1 MVLKNK
7 QNKYENN
14 KERLQ
19 EQGRKKNRDLEIQ
32 KKKQK
37 YRKKIYRREY
47 ERYQYKNKSEENKEN
62 IKEYQ
67 NN

>member
-14 KERLQ
+14 KEGLQ
-19 EQGRKKNRDLEIQ
+19 EQGRKKYRDLEIQ
-32 KKKQK
+32 KKN
-37 YRKKIYRREY
+37 RNIEKKIYRREY
-47 ERYQYKNKSEENKEN
+47 ERYQYKNKSEEDKEN

>member
-14 KERLQ
+14 KEGLQ
-19 EQGRKKNRDLEIQ
+19 EQGRKKYRDLEIQ
-32 KKKQK
+32 TEKQK
-37 YRKKIYRREY
+37 YKKNIYRREY
-47 ERYQYKNKSEENKEN
+47 ERYQNKNKSEENKEN

>member
-14 KERLQ
+14 KEGLQ
-19 EQGRKKNRDLEIQ
+19 EQGRKKYRDLEIQ

-47 ERYQYKNKSEENKEN
+47 ERYQYKNKSEEDKEK

>member
-14 KERLQ
+14 KEGLQ
-19 EQGRKKNRDLEIQ
+19 EQGRKKYRDLEIQ
-32 KKKQK
+32 TEKQK
-37 YRKKIYRREY
+37 YKKYIYRREY
-47 ERYQYKNKSEENKEN
+47 ERYQNKNKSEENKEN

>member
-14 KERLQ
+14 KEGLQ
-19 EQGRKKNRDLEIQ
+19 EQGRKKYRDLEIQ

-37 YRKKIYRREY
+37 YRKKIYIEGNMKDINTKIS
-47 ERYQYKNKSEENKEN
+47 QKK
-62 IKEYQ
+62 IKKI
-67 NN
+67 

>member
-14 KERLQ
+14 KEGLQ
-19 EQGRKKNRDLEIQ
+19 EQGRKKYRDLEIQ

-47 ERYQYKNKSEENKEN
+47 ERYQCKNKSEEDKEN